1 MKKISIWML
10 AMIFTT
16 GSAFAQIREIPKAV
30 EETFSNQ
37 YKGATN
43 IDYQDQLV
51 HVDVQFEL
59 EGEKMVA
66 TYSNKGV
73 WKETRKAWAFDKLST
88 EVQDGFKKSKYADR
102 EIEETTVIY
111 LPGGSEQYR
120 LKAKKSGVEKKYLF
134 FNDKGRL
141 IRDAITL

>member
-141 IRDAITL
+141 IRDAITI